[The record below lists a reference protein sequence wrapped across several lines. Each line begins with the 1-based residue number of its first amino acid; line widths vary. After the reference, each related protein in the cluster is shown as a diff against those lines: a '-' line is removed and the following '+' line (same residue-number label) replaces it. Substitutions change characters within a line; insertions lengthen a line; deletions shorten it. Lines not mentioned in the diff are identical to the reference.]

1 VKEQLQ
7 TLQIKTTSTPSNCKT
22 QKGSMDPVLPLR
34 NLAGVNFKEEE
45 EDKTKR
51 IKRVSFEQHLVP
63 NAFMP
68 KLSAADG

>member
-1 VKEQLQ
+1 
-7 TLQIKTTSTPSNCKT
+7 
-22 QKGSMDPVLPLR
+22 MDPVLALR
-34 NLAGVNFKEEE
+34 SLAGVNFKEE

>member
-7 TLQIKTTSTPSNCKT
+7 KLQIKTTSTPSNCKT

-34 NLAGVNFKEEE
+34 SLAGVNFKEE